1 MIRPR
6 ERGREGGRAGG
17 RERGGRGGR
26 KKERERERDGDNS
39 IRGYG
44 GKLYVS
50 NLYIILGCSLCHYFL
65 GLALVK
71 ERGVEI
77 LHHLTRINHRIVLQ
91 VDASSLQGSL
101 QRRDKR
107 GRRKNSIIK

>member
-1 MIRPR
+1 
-6 ERGREGGRAGG
+6 
-17 RERGGRGGR
+17 
-26 KKERERERDGDNS
+26 
-39 IRGYG
+39 
-44 GKLYVS
+44 
-50 NLYIILGCSLCHYFL
+50 
-65 GLALVK
+65 
-71 ERGVEI
+71 